1 VIKESLEERERRKER
16 YIERLRINK
25 FKKLFEP
32 LKHRIGRYLKGEIE
46 EEDVLKTVRYVA
58 KAGDEL
64 KTLFKKRTDVILA
77 GISMEENR
85 YVTEINGISV
95 KLRQGD
101 ITLTFA
107 DAVINPASSTGRMER
122 GLAKAIREAA
132 GGEVEEEAVSKAP
145 ITAEKPIYTSAG
157 NLPLKCII
165 HVATMEDEKSSKE
178 LVLNGTT
185 AALSLAEEL
194 DCEALAIPG
203 LGTGAGGIAPD
214 ESAEAI
220 IQAIKKHK
228 PKSLKDIILIDM
240 SEPVVEAFER
250 ALEIFDEEN

>member
-1 VIKESLEERERRKER
+1 VIKESSEERERRKER
-16 YIERLRINK
+16 YIERLRISK
-25 FKKLFEP
+25 FKTLFEP
-32 LKHRIGRYLKGEIE
+32 LQHKLEKYLKGETE

-107 DAVINPASSTGRMER
+107 DAVVNPASSNGRMER
-122 GLAKAIREAA
+122 GLAKAIKDAA
-132 GGEVEEEAVSKAP
+132 GAGVEEEAISKAP
-145 ITAEKPIYTSAG
+145 ITAAEPVYTGAG
-157 NLPLKCII
+157 ELPLKCII
-165 HVATMEDEKSSKE
+165 HVPTMEEGTSSKE
-178 LVLNGTT
+178 LVLRATK

-194 DCEALAIPG
+194 ECEALAIPG
-203 LGTGAGGIAPD
+203 LGTGTGGIAPD

-220 IQAIKKHK
+220 VQAIKEHK
-228 PKSLKDIILIDM
+228 PKNIKDIILIDM
-240 SEPVVEAFER
+240 SEPMVEAFER
-250 ALEIFDEEN
+250 ALENYDEEN